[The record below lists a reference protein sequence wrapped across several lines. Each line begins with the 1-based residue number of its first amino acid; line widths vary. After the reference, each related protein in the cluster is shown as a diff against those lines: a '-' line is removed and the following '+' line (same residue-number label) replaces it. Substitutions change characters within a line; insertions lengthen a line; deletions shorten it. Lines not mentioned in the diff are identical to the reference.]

1 MKSQQNIAVFCASSP
16 QVPKKYF
23 DASRKATEVLVK
35 SGYGIIYGG
44 GGQGLMG
51 AVANEALK
59 HNGTITGIIP
69 RFMVEVEW
77 QHKDVKDMILV
88 ETMHQRKELM
98 VQKSSGILV
107 LPGGIG
113 TMEELFEVLSLKKL
127 GKYSYP
133 AIILNTDGFY
143 DGLLTLFQKMTQE
156 KFMRPIH
163 NQMWT
168 IVDEPTDIIKALQSA
183 TLWGKDAINFAA
195 L

>member
-1 MKSQQNIAVFCASSP
+1 MRP
-16 QVPKKYF
+16 E
-23 DASRKATEVLVK
+23 KATEVLVK

-51 AVANEALK
+51 AVANEVLK